1 MFELCTLF
9 HVKRGHLG
17 ARVAFRQHAF
27 ADYVS

>member
-17 ARVAFRQHAF
+17 ARVAFRQHA